1 MIKLKY
7 KLNNIEKVI
16 EASSKNK
23 FFFGQDEVLSNALS
37 DPLFDQK
44 WYKKG
49 YKVFNAFNE
58 KKFQKIKKGV
68 KKTIINTLKEKN
80 INHENFSLENYHNF
94 IKHEE
99 DHYKIVSKTR
109 DLFNKDFEDSIRD
122 LKRDLEKSL
131 NIRLSNKNP
140 KNNETA
146 HIIIRIIRP
155 KSNDYNPPHKDMY
168 EAIDG
173 NSDSTYFSKQL
184 PIINFWIPICGLS
197 SNTSL
202 PIVPGSHLIN
212 EKEILRTQE
221 GAIMNGNKYRV
232 RLIKDWGDN
241 KFLRPIM
248 NYGDVLI
255 FSSYLIHGLGTN
267 DNDKTTRMSL
277 EFRLFKS

>member
-23 FFFGQDEVLSNALS
+23 FFLDKTKYYQTPYQTLCSIKNGI
-37 DPLFDQK
+37 
-44 WYKKG
+44 KKAIR
-49 YKVFNAFNE
+49 YLMLLM
-58 KKFQKIKKGV
+58 KKISKIKKGV

-184 PIINFWIPICGLS
+184 PIINF
-197 SNTSL
+197 
-202 PIVPGSHLIN
+202 
-212 EKEILRTQE
+212 
-221 GAIMNGNKYRV
+221 
-232 RLIKDWGDN
+232 
-241 KFLRPIM
+241 
-248 NYGDVLI
+248 
-255 FSSYLIHGLGTN
+255 
-267 DNDKTTRMSL
+267 
-277 EFRLFKS
+277 